1 MHERDECVRRRCSHE
16 LRPSDH
22 GSVGCACTNQA
33 EIFDLDSLWPHVDQ
47 CCGSIASWR
56 PSCEPFDASW
66 SLSSAF
72 MSPPFAG

>member
-33 EIFDLDSLWPHVDQ
+33 EIFDLDFLWINVAEALRRGDRRVNRLMRR
-47 CCGSIASWR
+47 GASPR
-56 PSCEPFDASW
+56 PS
-66 SLSSAF
+66 
-72 MSPPFAG
+72 